1 MAPYCSLALILNS
14 QRLWAITNSSSKKHQ
29 SKSHPP
35 LAASRGHSIEEQT
48 LRLLKKEGIQRNLH
62 FAMYTLPIH
71 IQCYQPTFGIK
82 CCWFAKAFNFLICFL
97 YVVNLSKK
105 CQFLLRYSSL
115 HHYVHQKALE
125 GEICVKRRTAN
136 NAFIVIWIK
145 ANAKQPPWCVV
156 ASAAVVFAIRLSFC
170 AQPQSQ
176 PVSLWGQL
184 LCPRMGSRQQQLH
197 KNQQTLK
204 WIVVHT
210 NKPVLSDC
218 VISHETMLYGKQS
231 DESNKMFGVCE
242 WKSIFFWSFYA
253 L

>member
-1 MAPYCSLALILNS
+1 MLLIC
-14 QRLWAITNSSSKKHQ
+14 
-29 SKSHPP
+29 KS
-35 LAASRGHSIEEQT
+35 
-48 LRLLKKEGIQRNLH
+48 IQLS
-62 FAMYTLPIH
+62 YL
-71 IQCYQPTFGIK
+71 
-82 CCWFAKAFNFLICFL
+82 FLIC
-97 YVVNLSKK
+97 S
-105 CQFLLRYSSL
+105 QFVRKVPIFAEVQLITSL
-115 HHYVHQKALE
+115 HQKALE

-218 VISHETMLYGKQS
+218 VISDETMLYGNHG
-231 DESNKMFGVCE
+231 DESNKMFEVCE
-242 WKSIFFWSFYA
+242 
-253 L
+253 